1 MIRIR
6 VLSRVL
12 GLALPLLAGAA
23 SAAELRVVS
32 SGGFAAAY
40 RALAPEFERRTG
52 DTLVTEWGPSMGH
65 TPQAVPARL
74 ERGEPIDVVVMVGY
88 ALDDLAKQ
96 GKVEADTR
104 TPLARSGIAIAVRA
118 GAPKPDIA
126 TDEALRRTL
135 LAAKSIAYSDSASG
149 VYIERELFKR
159 LGIEDQVKGKAR
171 MIPAEPVGAVV
182 ARGDAEIGFQQL
194 SELKPVPGIEIVGLL
209 PQDVQLYTVFS
220 AGVVAGSRQPEAA
233 RALVRFLASPEA
245 AAAVR
250 ASGMEPLTAGAGR

>member
-118 GAPKPDIA
+118 GAPQARHRHRRGPAPDPA
-126 TDEALRRTL
+126 RGKVDRLLGQRERRL
-135 LAAKSIAYSDSASG
+135 HRA
-149 VYIERELFKR
+149 
-159 LGIEDQVKGKAR
+159 
-171 MIPAEPVGAVV
+171 GAVQAPRHRGPGQGQGADDPGRAGRRRGRPRRCRDRLPAAQRAE
-182 ARGDAEIGFQQL
+182 ARSGNRDRRPAA
-194 SELKPVPGIEIVGLL
+194 
-209 PQDVQLYTVFS
+209 
-220 AGVVAGSRQPEAA
+220 AGRAALHGVLGRRRRGQPPAGAA

-245 AAAVR
+245 AAAVC